1 MEENKNQNNNPINL
15 NTNSSTFTI
24 NNRYSYVS
32 NKNSTVGKDIVKKI
46 NEKVKRNKINL
57 YQLLCQFNSGMEGKE
72 IISSKD
78 IPVAMMKIGVEV
90 NEKDVEGLIRVLGI
104 KDSIKVPIK
113 ELAKGIALFE
123 E

>member
-1 MEENKNQNNNPINL
+1 
-15 NTNSSTFTI
+15 
-24 NNRYSYVS
+24 
-32 NKNSTVGKDIVKKI
+32 
-46 NEKVKRNKINL
+46 
-57 YQLLCQFNSGMEGKE
+57 MEGKE